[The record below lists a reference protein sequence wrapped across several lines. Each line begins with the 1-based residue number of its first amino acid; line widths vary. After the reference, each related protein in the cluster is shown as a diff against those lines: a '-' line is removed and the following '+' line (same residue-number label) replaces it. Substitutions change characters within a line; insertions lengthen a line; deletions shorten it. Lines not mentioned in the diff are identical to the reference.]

1 MVYVFHIKICIIKF
15 ILQFSIWKWHI
26 SWQKLFSQS
35 SWLYFFF
42 YDKILEIRG
51 QKGKQKTLVN
61 HLTPSGRRNIGKQ
74 KTLVTNFYLMEKNE
88 IYNKILYTN
97 SSYFWF
103 SFSIINYYIIKISVL
118 CFSNVLENSPGGK
131 KKKTTASPLLPL
143 KHQDD
148 WIDMFPGGLLG
159 APLVCWPAQ
168 ILKYLMSLKATN

>member
-1 MVYVFHIKICIIKF
+1 MKMTYLMTKTI
-15 ILQFSIWKWHI
+15 FSII
-26 SWQKLFSQS
+26 LII
-35 SWLYFFF
+35 FFF

-131 KKKTTASPLLPL
+131 KKKNYGIAFTAFEASR
-143 KHQDD
+143 
-148 WIDMFPGGLLG
+148 
-159 APLVCWPAQ
+159 
-168 ILKYLMSLKATN
+168 

>member
-131 KKKTTASPLLPL
+131 KKKLRHRLYCLWSIKMIESTCSQEDFWELLL
-143 KHQDD
+143 CV
-148 WIDMFPGGLLG
+148 GLHKFSN
-159 APLVCWPAQ
+159 
-168 ILKYLMSLKATN
+168 I